1 MALAAQCTL
10 MINYSS
16 LSSITFLVWDILLT
30 LDDEVAYIWPQHKRS
45 PSKWLFLFTRYFSL
59 ACQVSVSRFLPHGLD
74 FDRPI
79 SSNIPRVSY
88 LRSLGVLGASHHS
101 HRSCLWWLIFQ
112 SISLQALVTA
122 VELILSIRV
131 YALYAG
137 SRHIRMLIVA
147 LFTFE
152 LTMAIPCLSISLSR
166 ARFANGF
173 LFVLA
178 LYKSVKAIR
187 MTQGKSRVATIV
199 ARDSLWVFFLI
210 TLILVLEGLLYQ
222 SLGPVMQTWIF
233 TWMMSIFTFSVR
245 PPIKPLHLAAN
256 TFSLRAKESEEDE
269 AVLTSNLEGILLDVF
284 DSSQM
289 SIVDLRACDSRGRA
303 RLRVGAHVDD
313 TSVIS
318 KG

>member
-1 MALAAQCTL
+1 MTHQITATAAH
-10 MINYSS
+10 

-30 LDDEVAYIWPQHKRS
+30 FDEEVAYIWPQPQWS

-59 ACQVSVSRFLPHGLD
+59 ACQIVL
-74 FDRPI
+74 
-79 SSNIPRVSY
+79 Y
-88 LRSLGVLGASHHS
+88 LRSLGVFGTSHHS
-101 HRSCLWWLIFQ
+101 HHSCLWWLVFQ
-112 SISLQALVTA
+112 SISLQALMTA
-122 VELILSIRV
+122 IELILSIRV

-137 SRHIRMLIVA
+137 SRHIRMFIVA

-152 LTMAIPCLSISLSR
+152 FIMVIPCLSISLSR
-166 ARFANGF
+166 TRFAAGCTPIATKSSMVFLAILAMTSLINQLV

-210 TLILVLEGLLYQ
+210 TLILVLEGMLYQ
-222 SLGPVMQTWIF
+222 FLGPVMQTWMF
-233 TWMMSIFTFSVR
+233 TWVMSIFTFSSCRLVLNICR
-245 PPIKPLHLAAN
+245 LGAA
-256 TFSLRAKESEEDE
+256 RESSDDE
-269 AVLTSNLEGILLDVF
+269 VVLTSNLEGILLDVF
-284 DSSQM
+284 DSPQIST
-289 SIVDLRACDSRGRA
+289 VDLTRRACDSGGRT
-303 RLRVGAHVDD
+303 RLRVAAHVDD